1 MMRDL
6 HKTEA
11 LQRVAADS
19 CICRGPR
26 QSPGTRIAGQQN
38 APLRAYVGV
47 EDDAAF
53 VARACD
59 PTITKSFIGPRLRN
73 PILNLAAPSAC
84 ARLPARSLSCFVAGP
99 HGARP
104 KRGSNVLSP

>member
-73 PILNLAAPSAC
+73 PILNLGGAVRVRTPTCSQPFLL
-84 ARLPARSLSCFVAGP
+84 RGGP
-99 HGARP
+99 PRRA
-104 KRGSNVLSP
+104 S